1 MKSTHILDIFEVIS
15 QFLHILI
22 CNLENV
28 DYIMQYFDLRR
39 QESGRSSVW
48 LERYVR
54 DVEVAGSNPV
64 APTIFFAL
72 KAQNSSFELF
82 LFFLEK
88 QHEACLSRR
97 IAIKPELHSTAPLAL
112 FSNSPKIIGI
122 SSVSILSFSFFYFSA
137 CLVTNRRRGCYKY
150 LSFIG

>member
-28 DYIMQYFDLRR
+28 DYIMQYFDLRH

-64 APTIFFAL
+64 APTIYFTLIF
-72 KAQNSSFELF
+72 
-82 LFFLEK
+82 
-88 QHEACLSRR
+88 
-97 IAIKPELHSTAPLAL
+97 L
-112 FSNSPKIIGI
+112 FSNTCSNFCIYIIDKNHELDIYWTTKPEGMSLWQLI
-122 SSVSILSFSFFYFSA
+122 YA
-137 CLVTNRRRGCYKY
+137 T
-150 LSFIG
+150 